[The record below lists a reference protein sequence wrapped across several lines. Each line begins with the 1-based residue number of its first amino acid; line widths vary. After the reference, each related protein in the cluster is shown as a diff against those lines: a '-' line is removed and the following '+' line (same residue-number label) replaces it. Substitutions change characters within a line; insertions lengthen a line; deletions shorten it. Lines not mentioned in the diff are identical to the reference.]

1 MRAPE
6 AALCKASNNVLRLF
20 RITARIFRKC
30 TLHFPR
36 KVICV
41 AVASMERQ
49 PSELEKLLASLRR
62 ENEPADGRTPNP
74 QVPVLDLSYEDISR
88 QKPPSE
94 TENGT
99 EHMNDTK
106 ETNDSNATA
115 KKLFDLLS
123 RGLSSKAD
131 GSPSPTK
138 GPCKCGYKH
147 WLEGKEYDYVFQIE
161 TTKGG
166 LILGFNAN
174 GFFSFFI
181 LPSFLLS
188 FFTWAGGGV
197 ELLQF
202 PFLMNIYIHQI
213 THILLLLILLL
224 NIVLMSALSTTPG

>member
-174 GFFSFFI
+174 GFFLLFFI
-181 LPSFLLS
+181 LPSFRLPS
-188 FFTWAGGGV
+188 SRGGG
-197 ELLQF
+197 LSCCS
-202 PFLMNIYIHQI
+202 FLF
-213 THILLLLILLL
+213 
-224 NIVLMSALSTTPG
+224 